1 MNPLTQRA
9 ANAIKAMGGP
19 DTVSRRYDIS
29 LGHLKA
35 VCAGRVVPGKRTL
48 KACGLA

>member
-19 DTVSRRYDIS
+19 ERVSSAFDIS

-35 VCAGRVVPGKRTL
+35 VCAGRVAPGKRTL